1 MILFTPLNRLA
12 HVSNQ
17 CGFLIHPYLHR
28 SVSEQIRLGDMSLH
42 CFSRYKISNSN
53 FNLNLKAILIYEP
66 KRTKRLQHT
75 EILRYHLIRILAW
88 SDTRDSESDQN
99 NPPAFI
105 PSVPSDLVQIW
116 YLIRVSKMLGV
127 N

>member
-53 FNLNLKAILIYEP
+53 FNLNLKAMANFNI
-66 KRTKRLQHT
+66 RTKTNQ
-75 EILRYHLIRILAW
+75 
-88 SDTRDSESDQN
+88 
-99 NPPAFI
+99 AFATH
-105 PSVPSDLVQIW
+105 
-116 YLIRVSKMLGV
+116 
-127 N
+127 

>member
-1 MILFTPLNRLA
+1 
-12 HVSNQ
+12 
-17 CGFLIHPYLHR
+17 
-28 SVSEQIRLGDMSLH
+28 
-42 CFSRYKISNSN
+42 
-53 FNLNLKAILIYEP
+53 
-66 KRTKRLQHT
+66 LQHT

-88 SDTRDSESDQN
+88 SDTRDSEVSDQN

-127 N
+127 KATEFTNP